1 MGIATSNRFQ
11 LFLEKLQPIEGFY
24 VAPEHFKDLKEKNY
38 EPYMSPKSD
47 VFCLGMIILELACME
62 PLDNYYDF

>member
-1 MGIATSNRFQ
+1 MGIATSNPFQ

-47 VFCLGMIILELACME
+47 VFCLGMIIL
-62 PLDNYYDF
+62 